1 MHQAFKKMKSG
12 DEGIS
17 FSHVP
22 VLSWLQSYRSKF
34 GHRLLAVLLGFCT
47 LIVLSYVTTNV
58 GRHPRFTQPVTCPAA
73 LRNWMGSTT
82 RLPKLHVL
90 LLSYPRS
97 GSSFLGD
104 LLQSYSGAFYHFE
117 PLHYFGNIV
126 EHNQLDTARKL
137 LHDLFTCDYRD
148 WASFPEWAWFN
159 SDFLTFRRNKRYW
172 QMCTHKDNTRMLCYN
187 ICFLA
192 VACRNSPVQIIKTIR
207 MTAAEAGKLMEEYND
222 LNLKVIHLVRDPR
235 GTMNSRQQKD
245 IAAWCGKYK
254 ACSSSQTFCNL
265 VNEDLKHACEL
276 QKRYPNRY
284 TVLRYEDLALDPP
297 QVTERLFKF
306 LDIGPVPGEV
316 FQFLETHTQGVS
328 PHSSTNS
335 FLQPP
340 YRTVRNST
348 QAALEWCKKMKRKDI
363 QKVQRSCHVVLNKL
377 GYKLVNSTDLN
388 VDDVIGEGYEI
399 CSSP

>member
-1 MHQAFKKMKSG
+1 
-12 DEGIS
+12 
-17 FSHVP
+17 
-22 VLSWLQSYRSKF
+22 
-34 GHRLLAVLLGFCT
+34 
-47 LIVLSYVTTNV
+47 
-58 GRHPRFTQPVTCPAA
+58 
-73 LRNWMGSTT
+73 MGSTT